1 MFLEEVIEE
10 TLKDYS
16 TADLSDFTVRLE
28 IAETIKRR
36 FRERMKTNMK
46 PKLQEIAENMERAA
60 NAAEKA
66 LAEYTLKKYL
76 ENTN

>member
-28 IAETIKRR
+28 IAEI
-36 FRERMKTNMK
+36 
-46 PKLQEIAENMERAA
+46 
-60 NAAEKA
+60 EK
-66 LAEYTLKKYL
+66 EL
-76 ENTN
+76 EKIWWLTK